1 MTSNEENNPNNNNI
15 NDNLNNNDVIILE
28 ENRNQQN
35 SNLSQNTNKTNNQ
48 RNNKKIHVEDDK
60 KPNTND
66 KIMTVK
72 ENDEGGMKIDN
83 FAENNVNIRNIIN
96 NALFSQLSEINVK
109 LLDFEENISDA
120 FYKSG
125 GKILPKIDFI
135 EINLLNQSANIS
147 KFKKFGF
154 GLYVFFLYLIELLVT
169 FGVLFIFA
177 FHYMYCIFYK
187 YYREPEENFSF
198 FFDYNILSLV
208 SGVQLI
214 KFRKYY
220 INSFGKKFS

>member
-15 NDNLNNNDVIILE
+15 NDNLNSNDVIILE

-35 SNLSQNTNKTNNQ
+35 FNLSQNTNKTNNQ

-66 KIMTVK
+66 NIMTVK

-125 GKILPKIDFI
+125 GKILTK
-135 EINLLNQSANIS
+135 N
-147 KFKKFGF
+147 
-154 GLYVFFLYLIELLVT
+154 
-169 FGVLFIFA
+169 
-177 FHYMYCIFYK
+177 
-187 YYREPEENFSF
+187 
-198 FFDYNILSLV
+198 
-208 SGVQLI
+208 
-214 KFRKYY
+214 
-220 INSFGKKFS
+220 